1 MLPSFKVKAISN
13 SMICMLVDIWEEN
26 ADATIPVSNA
36 TTHTPITAVNPP
48 IIFPSAVIG
57 VTSPY
62 PTVVSVMRDHQIV
75 SGIDVNI
82 SGWVSCSAISIRAL
96 EKKKAIKNK

>member
-1 MLPSFKVKAISN
+1 MLPSFKVEAISN

-26 ADATIPVSNA
+26 ADVTIPVSNA

-48 IIFPSAVIG
+48 IIFPGTVIG

-62 PTVVSVMRDHQIV
+62 PTFISVMSDHQIV

-96 EKKKAIKNK
+96 EKNKAIKNK

>member
-1 MLPSFKVKAISN
+1 MLPSFKVEAISN

-26 ADATIPVSNA
+26 ADVTIPVSNA

-48 IIFPSAVIG
+48 IIFPGAVIG

-62 PTVVSVMRDHQIV
+62 PTFISVMSDHQIV

-96 EKKKAIKNK
+96 EKNKTIKNK

>member
-1 MLPSFKVKAISN
+1 MLPSFKVEAISN

-26 ADATIPVSNA
+26 ADVTIPVSNA
-36 TTHTPITAVNPP
+36 TAHTPITAVNPP
-48 IIFPSAVIG
+48 IIFPGAVIG

-62 PTVVSVMRDHQIV
+62 PTFISVMSDHQIV

-96 EKKKAIKNK
+96 EKNKAIKNK

>member
-1 MLPSFKVKAISN
+1 MLPSFKVEAISN

-26 ADATIPVSNA
+26 ADVTIPVSNA

-62 PTVVSVMRDHQIV
+62 PTVVSVMSNHQIV
-75 SGIDVNI
+75 SRMDVNI
-82 SGWVSCSAISIRAL
+82 SG
-96 EKKKAIKNK
+96 